1 MRKSLTT
8 KDRKDLSNQC
18 RMGIGI
24 SIMVFILVTIIFV
37 TIYESIFDL
46 NPTSLNT
53 KMAVLIS
60 IGTLTF
66 SILLTFLINHRYYAD
81 LRNNEKVQMKK
92 TLMNKSKNIDS
103 AAGRGSSM
111 TKAYI
116 NRYEFCVDDIK
127 FRVDK
132 ELFES
137 CSEGDKLIFNY
148 AAKSDYLLGI
158 EKVNKTVGDRV

>member
-1 MRKSLTT
+1 MLITV
-8 KDRKDLSNQC
+8 
-18 RMGIGI
+18 IG
-24 SIMVFILVTIIFV
+24 V
-37 TIYESIFDL
+37 TIYESSFDSDP
-46 NPTSLNT
+46 NALNT

-66 SILLTFLINHRYYAD
+66 SILLNFLINHRYYAD
-81 LRNNEKVQMKK
+81 LRNNQKVQIIK
-92 TLMNKSKNIDS
+92 TLMSKSKSIDS
-103 AAGRGSSM
+103 AAGRANGL

-116 NRYEFCVDDIK
+116 NRFEFCVDDIK

-148 AAKSDYLLGI
+148 AAKSEYLLGI
-158 EKVNKTVGDRV
+158 EKVNKTMGV